1 MVSAEF
7 VPSVKAQFGEIKIF
21 PSIAA
26 FMICAHTAAIRMAD
40 AGADVLTPATI
51 LGHSSIQM
59 TARHTDATDSANR
72 RAVENLD

>member
-7 VPSVKAQFGEIKIF
+7 VPSVKARFGEIKIF
-21 PSIAA
+21 PSLAA
-26 FMICAHTAAIRMAD
+26 FMICSHSAAIRLAV